1 MACQVIYDFIKL
13 LCKGGVRMNRPS
25 TMLFFFS
32 ALLYFAGSLFYLTQP
47 VTPSIES
54 FTGLSSLETAFYG
67 QYFNTL
73 TATLQSII
81 GVNLFALSLLT
92 LYIGFRAWQ
101 DNFAW
106 AIGLLSMLCYALPL
120 AIVAVRSGNAFVL
133 TLLPMVPYA
142 FGLILAI
149 TLDRVKE
156 KSQPKW
162 SSKVITLK

>member
-1 MACQVIYDFIKL
+1 MI
-13 LCKGGVRMNRPS
+13 RSS
-25 TMLFFFS
+25 TMLFLFS

-54 FTGLSSLETAFYG
+54 FTGLSSLELTFYG

-92 LYIGFRAWQ
+92 VYIGFRAWQ

-106 AIGLLSMLCYALPL
+106 AIGLLSLLCYALPL
-120 AIVAVRSGNAFVL
+120 AIVGVRSNGAFML
-133 TLLPMVPYA
+133 TLLPVVPYA
-142 FGLILAI
+142 FGLLLAL
-149 TLDRVKE
+149 TLDRVRE
-156 KSQPKW
+156 KNQPKW
-162 SSKVITLK
+162 PSKVITLK